1 MIKYNKQRNYRRNG
15 DIIYHDNFPKKNTTS
30 ILYQPNTESIASSSF
45 TLNETDGNLY
55 YNDDIEET
63 QEYTKGTITKYVVP
77 YKYIWIDANGDMVLY
92 ADCPDVIDNDFFELN
107 QTDGHFYINAY
118 SSIGSTDEIL

>member
-1 MIKYNKQRNYRRNG
+1 MYEYIR
-15 DIIYHDNFPKKNTTS
+15 

-77 YKYIWIDANGDMVLY
+77 YKYIWIDTNGEMMMY
-92 ADCPDVIDNDFFELN
+92 ADCPTFIEEGFFEIN
-107 QTDGHFYINAY
+107 QTNGNFIIN
-118 SSIGSTDEIL
+118 I

>member
-30 ILYQPNTESIASSSF
+30 IHYKPNVESIASSSF

-77 YKYIWIDANGDMVLY
+77 YKYIWIDANGEMILY
-92 ADCPDVIDNDFFELN
+92 ADCPDVIDNSFFELN
-107 QTDGHFYINAY
+107 ETDGHFYINAY
-118 SSIGSTDEIL
+118 TFIDSDDIL